1 MTPKTIVLSISL
13 ITGIF
18 TYYGFSIAEKIEK
31 DFQKSSLHFN
41 TVTSVLSP
49 LFDACAINIV
59 DTQVK
64 LAHNQADFDT
74 FCKVMVSSKKNIK
87 TYLDAYKGQKTD
99 KENELLL
106 QLEDQLNKVD
116 LYLDKAIKACKDKD
130 HKTIYEMLNSGEM
143 YSVIDPTT
151 KLINKILDS
160 KLQLAEEAK
169 DDAFKVLEKF
179 KHFLIFQLTLCLVIS
194 SAVLI
199 PKKKKSRAK
208 KSIIT

>member
-1 MTPKTIVLSISL
+1 MTARTIVLSISL
-13 ITGIF
+13 IIGIF
-18 TYYGFSIAEKIEK
+18 TYYGFSISERIEK

-87 TYLDAYKGQKTD
+87 TYLDAYKEQKTD
-99 KENELLL
+99 KENEFLL

-116 LYLDKAIKACKDKD
+116 FYLDKAIKACKDND

-169 DDAFKVLEKF
+169 NDAFKVLEKF
-179 KHFLIFQLTLCLVIS
+179 RRFLVFQLTLCLVIS
-194 SAVLI
+194 SAILI
-199 PKKKKSRAK
+199 PKKKKSRAR